1 MESIKSPR
9 MARIYRECC
18 NDFEPL
24 VGGCRSLNGK
34 ECKSMPTSVTRA
46 DYAPHLSK
54 REVQV
59 LQLICDGLQAKDI
72 ANSLGISTKTV
83 EFHKAGIAKKIGN
96 RSVAHMVRYAIRIG
110 LIEP

>member
-1 MESIKSPR
+1 
-9 MARIYRECC
+9 
-18 NDFEPL
+18 
-24 VGGCRSLNGK
+24 
-34 ECKSMPTSVTRA
+34 MPPSVTRA
-46 DYAPHLSK
+46 DYTLHLSK

-83 EFHKAGIAKKIGN
+83 EFHKAGIAKQIGN
-96 RSVAHMVRYAIRIG
+96 RSVAHMVRYAIRTG

>member
-1 MESIKSPR
+1 MQSSSGRCHGIDEI
-9 MARIYRECC
+9 A
-18 NDFEPL
+18 
-24 VGGCRSLNGK
+24 
-34 ECKSMPTSVTRA
+34 
-46 DYAPHLSK
+46 APKRLSE

-59 LQLICDGLQAKDI
+59 LRLICDGLPAKDI
-72 ANSLGISTKTV
+72 ANSLDISTKTV